1 MTDLDV
7 YQPAAVAGY
16 QPGMIMTP
24 DAAKALDE
32 QVRLCTAAVLRE
44 GTDYGV
50 IPGTSGEKSLWR
62 PGAQKLLQWF
72 GLGFSCDRIEVERDD
87 DGRKHG
93 ITYKCTVAR
102 RLPDGSLDIK
112 ATCEGTADY
121 DESKFYQTAEEVQ
134 RKAEATERMW
144 AEKDRRV
151 ANPNKW
157 KNRGEYRADWNA
169 LMKRAQKR
177 AIVGAVVDATAAG
190 GIFADREEDDS
201 SPVPQDD
208 GPSWY
213 EQALEDA
220 LTFTDADAGRQ
231 LYVEAAQAG
240 RDGLCTPRQANHI
253 QNRIQRRAGLL
264 KRATPVD
271 VEDLARQAGNGEARR
286 KTAAAGDD
294 TRSQPRDS
302 RQGRGGQAREAD
314 ENGTD
319 PDSAAA
325 GAAPPREPQP
335 LPPLPG
341 EDDEIPTNGG
351 AATSATAPANGG
363 GSSATSTDL
372 EPGEAAEY
380 GTERHRKLVGMVWQH
395 LTTRFGYPREDQE
408 TDEDKI
414 RRLADIATLAGVA
427 EIGSTNDLDLGELS
441 QVADTLARV
450 KNVEALQAL
459 LNAGAVDD

>member
-1 MTDLDV
+1 MTATDITPYTGGQADE
-7 YQPAAVAGY
+7 YQARIV
-16 QPGMIMTP
+16 MTP
-24 DAAKALDE
+24 EDARALDE
-32 QVRLCTAAVLRE
+32 QVRRCTEAVLQE

-50 IPGTSGEKSLWR
+50 IPGTNGEKTLWR

-151 ANPNKW
+151 ANPNKS

-190 GIFADREEDDS
+190 GIFADREEDET
-201 SPVPQDD
+201 PAPQDD

-220 LTFTDADAGRQ
+220 LTFTDQEAGRT
-231 LYVEAAQAG
+231 LFVEAAQAA

-271 VEDLARQAGNGEARR
+271 VEDLARQAGNGEARQE
-286 KTAAAGDD
+286 TAAAGDD

-302 RQGRGGQAREAD
+302 RHGRGGPDREAD
-314 ENGTD
+314 ENGAA

-325 GAAPPREPQP
+325 GAAPPRVPQP

-380 GTERHRKLVGMVWQH
+380 GTERHRKLVGVVRAHFKRLGYTDDDDTQRLEH
-395 LTTRFGYPREDQE
+395 TAKLAATTDEMRKRREHREDVWAKSNGIFRDGKFHPE
-408 TDEDKI
+408 K
-414 RRLADIATLAGVA
+414 
-427 EIGSTNDLDLGELS
+427 
-441 QVADTLARV
+441 
-450 KNVEALQAL
+450 K
-459 LNAGAVDD
+459 